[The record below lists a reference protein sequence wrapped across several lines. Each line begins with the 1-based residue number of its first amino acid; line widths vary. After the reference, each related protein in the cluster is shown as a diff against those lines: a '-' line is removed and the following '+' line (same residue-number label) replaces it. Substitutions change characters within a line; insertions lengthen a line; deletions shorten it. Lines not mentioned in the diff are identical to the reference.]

1 MFDELAARYY
11 KQIVKKIKEENMTK
25 TIDMIKLPRYKENL
39 RVVNGKDVYSY
50 STLVAEIKDDELHV
64 FGWWSL
70 TTSKHINYVA
80 DYYNLKKIDN
90 V

>member
-1 MFDELAARYY
+1 MIDELAARYY
-11 KQIVKKIKEENMTK
+11 KQIVKLIKEENMIK

-39 RVVNGKDVYSY
+39 RIINGKDVYSY

-64 FGWWSL
+64 FGWWSV

>member
-1 MFDELAARYY
+1 MIDELAARYY
-11 KQIVKKIKEENMTK
+11 KQIVKSIKEENMTK

-39 RVVNGKDVYSY
+39 RIINGKDVYSY

-64 FGWWSL
+64 FGWWSP

-80 DYYNLKKIDN
+80 DYYNLKKID
-90 V
+90 